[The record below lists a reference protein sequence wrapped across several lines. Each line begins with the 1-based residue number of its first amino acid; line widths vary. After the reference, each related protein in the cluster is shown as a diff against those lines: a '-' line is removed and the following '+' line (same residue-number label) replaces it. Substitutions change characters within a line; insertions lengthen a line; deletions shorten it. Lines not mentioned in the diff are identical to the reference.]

1 MDVSHLLDSLN
12 EPQREAVSAP
22 VCNMLVLA
30 GAGSGK
36 TRVLVHRI
44 AWLVQTEGLSPYS
57 IMAVTFTNKAA
68 KEMRGRIEELLG
80 VNPSGMWV
88 GTFHGL
94 AHRILRAHWRD
105 AGLTEN
111 FQIMDSDD
119 QLRLIKRLAK
129 EMNLDDSR
137 WPARQFQWY
146 INAQKDEGL
155 RAAHI
160 EPGGDPYAQMMVNM
174 YHAYEDACE
183 RGGMVDFGELLL
195 RSLELLRDRN
205 PALLEHY
212 QERFRYILVDEF
224 QDTNAIQYAWLKLLC
239 NPLDPRKPLPEKLMA
254 VGDDDQSI
262 YGWRGARIEN
272 IQRYHQ
278 DFVETL
284 IVRLEQNYRS
294 TNTIL
299 QAANEVIR
307 NNQGRLGKEL
317 RTDQADGEAISLY
330 AAFNEQDE
338 SRFIVDQ
345 ISNWV
350 QQGNLR
356 SEAAILYR
364 SNAQSRVLEES
375 LIRAGMPYRIYGG
388 QRFYDR
394 LEIKNALA
402 YLRLLSNREDDTAM
416 ERVINV
422 PTRGIGGK
430 TIEEVRLHARTEGVS
445 MWRAANEVIELNKLT
460 ARAANALQAFIDL
473 VNQIDQETEGTD
485 LHEQTEHAIQKSGLI
500 EHHMKEKGEK
510 AQARIENL
518 EELISA
524 ARQYLSTWEPEAEK
538 NVNSTPL
545 SAFLD
550 DAALDAGDA
559 QADEH
564 QDSVQ
569 LMTLHSAKGLEFPLV
584 FLGGMEEGLFPHKMS
599 IEEPGRLEE
608 ERRLCYVGI
617 TRAMQKLFITY
628 AESRRLHGNETFNRP
643 SRFIR
648 EIPEQYLEEV
658 RLNASIS
665 RPVTARQQKPQSSM
679 FSGTEIPETQ
689 IILGQRVNH
698 PIFGDGIVINYEGQG
713 PKARV
718 QVNFD
723 FEGTKW
729 LVVGFANL
737 QPL

>member
-12 EPQREAVSAP
+12 EAQREAVSAP

-68 KEMRGRIEELLG
+68 KEMRGRIEELMGL
-80 VNPSGMWV
+80 NPSGMWV

-105 AGLTEN
+105 AGLMEN

-129 EMNLDDSR
+129 EMSLDDSR

-155 RAAHI
+155 RARHI
-160 EPGGDPYAQMMVNM
+160 DPGGDPYAQVMVNL
-174 YHAYEDACE
+174 YSAYEDACD

-195 RSLELLRDRN
+195 RCLELLRDHN

-224 QDTNAIQYAWLKLLC
+224 QDTNSIQYAWLKMLC
-239 NPLDPRKPLPEKLMA
+239 QPLDPRKPKPEKLMA

-262 YGWRGARIEN
+262 YGWRGAKIEN
-272 IQRYHQ
+272 IQRFNQDYH
-278 DFVETL
+278 ETM
-284 IVRLEQNYRS
+284 VVKLEQNYRS
-294 TNTIL
+294 SNTIL
-299 QAANEVIR
+299 QAANDVIR

-317 RTDQADGEAISLY
+317 RTDQADGEQISLY

-345 ISNWV
+345 IDGWV
-350 QQGNLR
+350 RRGNLR
-356 SEAAILYR
+356 SESAILYR
-364 SNAQSRVLEES
+364 SNAQSRVLEEA

-402 YLRLLSNREDDTAM
+402 YLRLISNRDDDTAM

-445 MWRAANEVIELNKLT
+445 MWRAANEVVELNKLS
-460 ARAANALQAFIDL
+460 ARAGNALQAFIDL
-473 VNQIDQETEGTD
+473 VNQIAQETEDTD
-485 LHEQTEHAIQKSGLI
+485 LHEQTEHAIKKSGLI
-500 EHHMKEKGEK
+500 EHHLKEKGEK
-510 AQARIENL
+510 AQARVENL

-524 ARQYLSTWEPEAEK
+524 ARQYLSTWQPDKEGNE
-538 NVNSTPL
+538 NSTPL
-545 SAFLD
+545 TAFLD
-550 DAALDAGDA
+550 DAALDAGEA

-584 FLGGMEEGLFPHKMS
+584 FLAGMEEGLFPHKMS

-648 EIPEQYLEEV
+648 EIPESCLEEV
-658 RLNASIS
+658 RLNASVS
-665 RPVTARQQKPQSSM
+665 RPVTARQPQRPSM
-679 FSGTEIPETQ
+679 FDNAEVPDTQ
-689 IILGQRVNH
+689 IVLGQRVSH
-698 PIFGDGIVINYEGQG
+698 QIFGDGIVVNYEGSG

-723 FEGTKW
+723 SEGSKW
-729 LVVGFANL
+729 LVVGYANL
-737 QPL
+737 QPA

>member
-12 EPQREAVSAP
+12 EAQREAVSAP

-68 KEMRGRIEELLG
+68 KEMRGRIQELMGL
-80 VNPSGMWV
+80 NPSGMWV

-94 AHRILRAHWRD
+94 AHRVLRAHWRD
-105 AGLTEN
+105 AGLMEN

-155 RAAHI
+155 RARHI
-160 EPGGDPYAQMMVNM
+160 DPGGDPNTKVMVSV
-174 YHAYEDACE
+174 YSAYEDACD

-195 RSLELLRDRN
+195 RCLELFRDHN

-224 QDTNAIQYAWLKLLC
+224 QDTNSIQYAWLKMLC
-239 NPLDPRKPLPEKLMA
+239 QPLDPRKPKPEKLMA

-262 YGWRGARIEN
+262 YGWRGAKIEN
-272 IQRYHQ
+272 IQRFNQ
-278 DFVETL
+278 DFKDTMV
-284 IVRLEQNYRS
+284 VKLEQNYRS

-299 QAANEVIR
+299 QAANDVIR

-317 RTDQADGEAISLY
+317 RTDQADGEQISLY

-345 ISNWV
+345 IDNWV
-350 QQGNLR
+350 RQGNQR
-356 SEAAILYR
+356 SESAILYR
-364 SNAQSRVLEES
+364 SNAQSRVLEEA

-402 YLRLLSNREDDTAM
+402 YLRLVSNRDDDTAM
-416 ERVINV
+416 ERVVNV

-445 MWRAANEVIELNKLT
+445 MWRAANEVIELNKLS

-473 VNQIDQETEGTD
+473 VNQIAQETEGTD
-485 LHEQTEHAIQKSGLI
+485 LHEQTEHAIKKSGLI
-500 EHHMKEKGEK
+500 EHHLKEKGEK
-510 AQARIENL
+510 AQARVENL

-524 ARQYLSTWEPEAEK
+524 ARQYLSTWQPDREGNE
-538 NVNSTPL
+538 NSTPL
-545 SAFLD
+545 TAFLD
-550 DAALDAGDA
+550 DAALDAGEA
-559 QADEH
+559 QAEEH

-584 FLGGMEEGLFPHKMS
+584 FLAGMEEGLFPHKMS

-648 EIPEQYLEEV
+648 EIPDNCLEEV
-658 RLNASIS
+658 RLNASVS
-665 RPVTARQQKPQSSM
+665 RPVTARQPQRPSM
-679 FSGTEIPETQ
+679 FDHSEVPDTQ
-689 IILGQRVNH
+689 IILGQRVSH
-698 PIFGDGIVINYEGQG
+698 AIFGDGIVVNYEGSG

-723 FEGTKW
+723 AEGSKW
-729 LVVGFANL
+729 LVVGYANL
-737 QPL
+737 QSL

>member
-12 EPQREAVSAP
+12 EAQREAVSAP

-68 KEMRGRIEELLG
+68 KEMRGRIQELMG
-80 VNPSGMWV
+80 INPSGMWV

-94 AHRILRAHWRD
+94 AHRILRAHWHD
-105 AGLTEN
+105 AGLMQN

-155 RAAHI
+155 RARHI
-160 EPGGDPYAQMMVNM
+160 DPGGDPHAQVMANVYA
-174 YHAYEDACE
+174 AYEEACD

-195 RSLELLRDRN
+195 RSLELLRDHK

-224 QDTNAIQYAWLKLLC
+224 QDTNSIQYAWLKLLC
-239 NPLDPRKPLPEKLMA
+239 QPLDPRQPKSEKLMA

-262 YGWRGARIEN
+262 YGWRGAKIEN
-272 IQRYHQ
+272 IQRFNQ
-278 DFVETL
+278 DFKDTMV
-284 IVRLEQNYRS
+284 IKLEQNYRS
-294 TNTIL
+294 SNTIL
-299 QAANEVIR
+299 QAANDVIR

-317 RTDQADGEAISLY
+317 HTDQPDGEPISLY
-330 AAFNEQDE
+330 SAFNEQDE

-345 ISNWV
+345 IESWV
-350 QQGNLR
+350 SKGNQR
-356 SEAAILYR
+356 SESAILYR
-364 SNAQSRVLEES
+364 SNAQSRVLEEA

-402 YLRLLSNREDDTAM
+402 YLRLVSNREDDTAM

-430 TIEEVRLHARTEGVS
+430 TIEEIRLHARTEGIS

-473 VNQIDQETEGTD
+473 VNQIAQDTEGTD

-500 EHHMKEKGEK
+500 DHHLKEKGEK

-524 ARQYLSTWEPEAEK
+524 ARQYLSTWQPDKEGNE
-538 NVNSTPL
+538 NSTPL
-545 SAFLD
+545 TAFLD
-550 DAALDAGDA
+550 DAALDAGEA

-584 FLGGMEEGLFPHKMS
+584 FLAGMEEGLFPHKMS
-599 IEEPGRLEE
+599 LEEGDRLEE

-617 TRAMQKLFITY
+617 TRAMQKLYITY

-648 EIPEQYLEEV
+648 EIPDSCLEEV
-658 RLNASIS
+658 RLNASVS
-665 RPVTARQQKPQSSM
+665 RPVTARQQQRPAM
-679 FSGTEIPETQ
+679 FNQAEVPDTQ
-689 IILGQRVNH
+689 IVLGQRVSH
-698 PIFGDGIVINYEGQG
+698 AIFGDGIVVNYEGSG

-723 FEGTKW
+723 AEGSKW
-729 LVVGFANL
+729 LVVGYANL
-737 QPL
+737 QAM

>member
-12 EPQREAVSAP
+12 EAQRDAVSAP
-22 VCNMLVLA
+22 LGNVLVLA

-44 AWLVQTEGLSPYS
+44 AWLIQTEGLSPYS

-68 KEMRGRIEELLG
+68 KEMRGRIEELMGL
-80 VNPSGMWV
+80 NPSGMWV

-94 AHRILRAHWRD
+94 SHRILRAHWRD
-105 AGLTEN
+105 AGLVEN

-129 EMNLDDSR
+129 EMNLDESR

-155 RAAHI
+155 RARHI
-160 EPGGDPYAQMMVNM
+160 DAGGDPYAQMMVTL
-174 YHAYEDACE
+174 YLAYEEACE
-183 RGGMVDFGELLL
+183 RGGMVDFGELIL

-205 PALLEHY
+205 PALLQHY
-212 QERFRYILVDEF
+212 QERFRYLLVDEF

-239 NPLDPRKPLPEKLMA
+239 SEVDPRKPQPEKLMA

-262 YGWRGARIEN
+262 YGWRGAKIEN
-272 IQRYHQ
+272 IQRFTEDYK
-278 DFVETL
+278 DTTT
-284 IVRLEQNYRS
+284 VRLEQNYRS
-294 TNTIL
+294 TRNIL
-299 QAANEVIR
+299 DAANAVIH
-307 NNQGRLGKEL
+307 NNQGRLGKKLWTEG
-317 RTDQADGEAISLY
+317 QEGEPISLY

-345 ISNWV
+345 IESWV
-350 QQGNLR
+350 RRGNLR
-356 SEAAILYR
+356 SESAILYR
-364 SNAQSRVLEES
+364 SNAQSRVLEEA

-460 ARAANALQAFIDL
+460 ARAANALQQFLDL
-473 VNQIDQETEGTD
+473 VNKMDQDTEGTD
-485 LHEQTEHAIQKSGLI
+485 LNEQTEHVVQQSGLI
-500 EHHMKEKGEK
+500 EHYLKEKGEK

-518 EELISA
+518 EELVSA
-524 ARQYLSTWEPEAEK
+524 AKQYLSTWEPDSEDSI
-538 NVNSTPL
+538 NTTPL
-545 SAFLD
+545 AAFLD
-550 DAALDAGDA
+550 QAALDAGEA

-584 FLGGMEEGLFPHKMS
+584 FLAGMEEGLFPHKMS
-599 IEEPGRLEE
+599 MEEPGRLEE

-617 TRAMQKLFITY
+617 TRAMQKLYLTY

-643 SRFIR
+643 SRFMR
-648 EIPEQYLEEV
+648 EIPDEYLEEV
-658 RLNASIS
+658 RLNASVR
-665 RPVTARQQKPQSSM
+665 RPVSAQRPAPQASM
-679 FSGTEIPETQ
+679 FAGSEVPDTQ
-689 IILGQRVNH
+689 IILGQRVTH
-698 PIFGDGIVINYEGQG
+698 AVFGDGIVVNYEGQG

-723 FEGTKW
+723 YEGSKW
-729 LVVGFANL
+729 LVVGYANL

>member
-1 MDVSHLLDSLN
+1 MDVSYLLDSLN
-12 EPQREAVSAP
+12 EAQREAVSAP

-44 AWLVQTEGLSPYS
+44 AWLIQTEGMSPYS

-68 KEMRGRIEELLG
+68 KEMRGRIEELMGL
-80 VNPSGMWV
+80 NPAGMWV

-105 AGLTEN
+105 AGLVEN

-119 QLRLIKRLAK
+119 QLRLIKRLGK

-155 RAAHI
+155 RSRHI
-160 EPGGDPYAQMMVNM
+160 EPGGDPYAQMMVKM
-174 YHAYEDACE
+174 YAAYEDACD

-195 RSLELLRDRN
+195 RSLELLRDLN

-212 QERFRYILVDEF
+212 QDRFRYILVDEF
-224 QDTNAIQYAWLKLLC
+224 QDTNSIQYAWLKLLC
-239 NPLDPRKPLPEKLMA
+239 QPMDPRKPLPEKLMA

-262 YGWRGARIEN
+262 YGWRGAKIEN
-272 IQRYHQ
+272 IQRFSDDY
-278 DFVETL
+278 VATM
-284 IVRLEQNYRS
+284 VVKLEQNYRS

-299 QAANEVIR
+299 QAANGVIH

-317 RTDQADGEAISLY
+317 RTDQPDGEQISLY

-345 ISNWV
+345 IDSWV
-350 QQGNLR
+350 QKGNLR
-356 SEAAILYR
+356 SESAILYR
-364 SNAQSRVLEES
+364 SNAQSRVLEEA

-402 YLRLLSNREDDTAM
+402 YLRLVSNRDDDTAM
-416 ERVINV
+416 ERIINV

-430 TIEEVRLHARTEGVS
+430 TIEEVRIHARAEGVS
-445 MWRAANEVIELNKLT
+445 MWRAANEVVQLNKLS

-473 VNQIDQETEGTD
+473 VNGIAQETEGTD

-500 EHHMKEKGEK
+500 DHHLKEKGEK
-510 AQARIENL
+510 GQARVENL
-518 EELISA
+518 EELVSA
-524 ARQYLSTWEPEAEK
+524 ARQYLSTWEPDKEE
-538 NVNSTPL
+538 NQSTNPL
-545 SAFLD
+545 AAFLD
-550 DAALDAGDA
+550 NAALDAGEA

-584 FLGGMEEGLFPHKMS
+584 FLAGMEEGLFPHAMS

-617 TRAMQKLFITY
+617 TRAMEKLFITY

-648 EIPEQYLEEV
+648 EIPDTCMEEV
-658 RLNASIS
+658 RLNASVS
-665 RPVTARQQKPQSSM
+665 RPVTARQPQPQSSM
-679 FSGTEIPETQ
+679 FAGSEVPDTQ
-689 IILGQRVNH
+689 IILGQRVSH
-698 PIFGDGIVINYEGQG
+698 PIFGDGIVVNYEGSG

-723 FEGTKW
+723 FEGSKW
-729 LVVGFANL
+729 LVVGYANL